1 MQYAKSM
8 IYISIIN
15 QEFYSSLIG
24 NEKGEVLFNPCEVGK
39 ETADFM
45 SSLSLL
51 RENINALNRTEIR
64 TSNRLATI
72 DDPNTRDRM

>member
-24 NEKGEVLFNPCEVGK
+24 NEKGEVHFNPCEVGK

-45 SSLSLL
+45 
-51 RENINALNRTEIR
+51 
-64 TSNRLATI
+64 
-72 DDPNTRDRM
+72 